1 MIRVWGFRL
10 SEEGKKKQEKMV
22 ETAEEMEELFE
33 ETSEGRFWVFKLIE
47 GGEKK
52 WQGKKRVERR
62 FDRDRK
68 IRGKYH
74 LLM

>member
-1 MIRVWGFRL
+1 
-10 SEEGKKKQEKMV
+10 MV

-52 WQGKKRVERR
+52 W
-62 FDRDRK
+62 
-68 IRGKYH
+68 
-74 LLM
+74 